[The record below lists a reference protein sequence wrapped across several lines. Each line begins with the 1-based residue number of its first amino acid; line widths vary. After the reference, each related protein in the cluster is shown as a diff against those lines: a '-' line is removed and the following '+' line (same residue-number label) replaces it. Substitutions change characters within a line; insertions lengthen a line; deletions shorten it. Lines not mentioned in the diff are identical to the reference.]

1 MDEAC
6 KARYVPAAIC
16 EGRTVMLLAILS
28 DIHANRE
35 AFEAVL
41 AAAGAVGA
49 ERFVLLGDIVGYGAD
64 PEWCAERTMQL
75 AADGAIVLR
84 GNHDDAVGNPSFSM
98 NATAT
103 LALEWTR
110 RQLGGE
116 TRAFLAALPFKA
128 REGDCLFVHADAS
141 VPSDWNY
148 VLDASDA
155 GQHLAACE
163 ARVSF
168 CGHVHKPALYCTA
181 PGGKITH
188 FCPVAATP
196 VPLLPQRRW
205 LAVMGSVGQPRDGNP
220 AAAFA
225 LYDTEKAE
233 LRFQRAAYDMEKAA
247 DKIRAAGLPS
257 SLADRL
263 LRGR

>member
-1 MDEAC
+1 
-6 KARYVPAAIC
+6 
-16 EGRTVMLLAILS
+16 MLLAVLS

-41 AAAGAVGA
+41 AAAESAGA
-49 ERFVLLGDIVGYGAD
+49 ERLMLLGDIVGYGAD
-64 PEWCAERTMQL
+64 PEWCAERAMAL
-75 AADGAIVLR
+75 AEAGAIVLR
-84 GNHDDAVGNPSFSM
+84 GNHDDAVGNPSVSM
-98 NATAT
+98 NPTAT
-103 LALEWTR
+103 IALEWTR
-110 RQLGGE
+110 RQLGGR

-141 VPSDWNY
+141 APADWNY
-148 VLDASDA
+148 VLDTGDA
-155 GQHLAACE
+155 EQHLAACTTP
-163 ARVSF
+163 VSF

-181 PGGKITH
+181 PGGKVTH

-205 LAVMGSVGQPRDGNP
+205 LAVMGAVGQPRDGNP

-225 LYDTEKAE
+225 LYDTASAT
-233 LRFQRAAYDMEKAA
+233 LRFLRVAYDVEKAA
-247 DKIRAAGLPS
+247 DKIRAAGLPA

-263 LRGR
+263 FRGR

>member
-1 MDEAC
+1 M
-6 KARYVPAAIC
+6 RI
-16 EGRTVMLLAILS
+16 AILS

-35 AFEAVL
+35 AFEAAL
-41 AAAGAVGA
+41 AAANAEGAK
-49 ERFVLLGDIVGYGAD
+49 RFVLLGDIVGYGAD
-64 PEWCAERTMQL
+64 PEWCAEQAMAM
-75 AADGAIVLR
+75 AANGAIVLR
-84 GNHDDAVGNPSFSM
+84 GNHDDAVGNAAVSM

-103 LALEWTR
+103 MAIEWTR
-110 RQLGGE
+110 RQLGSE
-116 TRAFLAALPFKA
+116 TRAFLAGLPMKA

-141 VPSDWNY
+141 APADWNY

-155 GQHLAACE
+155 GQHLGACD

-181 PGGKITH
+181 PGGKVTH

-205 LAVMGSVGQPRDGNP
+205 LSVMGSVGQPRDGNP
-220 AAAFA
+220 CAAFA
-225 LYDTEKAE
+225 LYDTQSAE
-233 LRFQRAAYDMEKAA
+233 LRFLRAAYDVEKAA
-247 DKIRAAGLPS
+247 QKIRAAGLPA

-263 LRGR
+263 FEGR

>member
-1 MDEAC
+1 MVGAM
-6 KARYVPAAIC
+6 RI
-16 EGRTVMLLAILS
+16 AILS

-35 AFEAVL
+35 AFEAAL
-41 AAAGAVGA
+41 AAANAEGAK
-49 ERFVLLGDIVGYGAD
+49 RFVLLGDIVGYGAD
-64 PEWCAERTMQL
+64 PEWCAEQAMAM
-75 AADGAIVLR
+75 AANGAIVLR
-84 GNHDDAVGNPSFSM
+84 GNHDDAVGNAAVSM

-103 LALEWTR
+103 LAIEWTR
-110 RQLGGE
+110 RQLGSE
-116 TRAFLAALPFKA
+116 ARAFLAGLPMKA

-141 VPSDWNY
+141 APADWNY

-155 GQHLAACE
+155 GQHLGACD

-181 PGGKITH
+181 PGGKVTH

-220 AAAFA
+220 CAAFA
-225 LYDTEKAE
+225 LYDTQSAE
-233 LRFQRAAYDMEKAA
+233 LRFLRAAYDVEKAA
-247 DKIRAAGLPS
+247 QKIRAAGLPA

-263 LRGR
+263 FEGR

>member
-1 MDEAC
+1 MVREDF
-6 KARYVPAAIC
+6 KD
-16 EGRTVMLLAILS
+16 RTVMLLAILS

-41 AAAGAVGA
+41 ATAEASGA

-64 PEWCAERTMQL
+64 PEWCTEQAMAL
-75 AADGAIVLR
+75 AATGATVLR
-84 GNHDDAVGNPSFSM
+84 GNHDDAVGNASVSM
-98 NATAT
+98 NPTAA

-110 RQLGGE
+110 RQLGSE
-116 TRAFLAALPFKA
+116 TRAFLAGLPLKA

-141 VPSDWNY
+141 APEDWNY
-148 VLDASDA
+148 VMDASDA
-155 GQHLAACE
+155 GQHLGACK

-181 PGGKITH
+181 PGGKVTH
-188 FCPVAATP
+188 FLPVTATP

-225 LYDTEKAE
+225 LYDTTKAE
-233 LRFQRAAYDMEKAA
+233 LRYQRAAYDIETAA
-247 DKIRAAGLPS
+247 RKILAAGLPA

-263 LRGR
+263 FRGR

>member
-1 MDEAC
+1 
-6 KARYVPAAIC
+6 
-16 EGRTVMLLAILS
+16 MLVAVLS

-41 AAAGAVGA
+41 AAAGAAGA

-64 PEWCAERTMQL
+64 PEWCAERAMTL
-75 AADGAIVLR
+75 AAQGAIVLR
-84 GNHDDAVGNPSFSM
+84 GNHDEAVGNPSVSM
-98 NATAT
+98 NPTAT

-110 RQLGGE
+110 RQLGAE
-116 TRAFLAALPFKA
+116 TRAFLAALPLEA

-141 VPSDWNY
+141 APADWNY
-148 VLDASDA
+148 VLDADDA
-155 GQHLAACE
+155 GRHLAACS

-181 PGGKITH
+181 PGGRITP
-188 FCPVAATP
+188 FVPVAATP

-205 LAVMGSVGQPRDGNP
+205 LAVMGAVGQPRDGNP

-225 LYDTEKAE
+225 LYDTENAE
-233 LRFQRAAYDMEKAA
+233 LCFLRVAYDVERAAE
-247 DKIRAAGLPS
+247 KIRAAGLPA
-257 SLADRL
+257 SLAERL
-263 LRGR
+263 ARGR

>member
-1 MDEAC
+1 M
-6 KARYVPAAIC
+6 V
-16 EGRTVMLLAILS
+16 GTMLIAILS

-41 AAAGAVGA
+41 AAANAAGA

-64 PEWCAERTMQL
+64 PEWCAEQAIAL

-84 GNHDDAVGNPSFSM
+84 GNHDDAVGNAAVSM

-116 TRAFLAALPFKA
+116 TRAFLAGLPLEA
-128 REGDCLFVHADAS
+128 REGECLFVHADAS
-141 VPSDWNY
+141 APADWNY
-148 VLDASDA
+148 VLDTSDA
-155 GQHLAACE
+155 GEHLAACD

-168 CGHVHKPALYCTA
+168 CGHVHEPALYCTT
-181 PGGKITH
+181 PSGKVTH
-188 FCPVAATP
+188 FRPVAATP
-196 VPLLPQRRW
+196 VPLLAQRRW
-205 LAVMGSVGQPRDGNP
+205 LAVMGSVGQPRDSNP
-220 AAAFA
+220 CAAFA
-225 LYDTEKAE
+225 LYDTASAE
-233 LRFQRAAYDMEKAA
+233 LRFLRTAYDVEKAA
-247 DKIRAAGLPS
+247 GKIRAAGLPA

>member
-1 MDEAC
+1 
-6 KARYVPAAIC
+6 
-16 EGRTVMLLAILS
+16 MLLAILS

-41 AAAGAVGA
+41 AAAGAAGA

-64 PEWCAERTMQL
+64 PQWCAERAMQL
-75 AADGAIVLR
+75 AAGGAIVLR
-84 GNHDDAVGNPSFSM
+84 GNHDDAVGNPSASM

-110 RQLGGE
+110 RQLDSNS
-116 TRAFLAALPFKA
+116 RAFLATLPFEA
-128 REGDCLFVHADAS
+128 REEDCLFVHADAS
-141 VPSDWNY
+141 APSDWNY

-155 GQHLAACE
+155 DRHLGACE
-163 ARVSF
+163 ARISF

-181 PGGKITH
+181 PGGKVTH
-188 FCPVAATP
+188 FNPAAATP
-196 VPLLPQRRW
+196 VPLLAQRRW
-205 LAVMGSVGQPRDGNP
+205 LAVMGAVGQPRDGNP

-225 LYDTEKAE
+225 LYDTQGAE
-233 LRFQRAAYDMEKAA
+233 LRFLRTVYDVDKAA

-263 LRGR
+263 FRGR

>member
-1 MDEAC
+1 
-6 KARYVPAAIC
+6 
-16 EGRTVMLLAILS
+16 MLLAILS

-41 AAAGAVGA
+41 AAAESSGAGRLA
-49 ERFVLLGDIVGYGAD
+49 LLGDIVGYGAD
-64 PEWCAERTMQL
+64 PEWCAQRAMAL
-75 AADGAIVLR
+75 AAGGAIVLR
-84 GNHDDAVGNPSFSM
+84 GNHDEAVGNPAVSM
-98 NATAT
+98 NPTAT
-103 LALEWTR
+103 FALEWTR
-110 RQLGGE
+110 RQLGSE
-116 TRAFLAALPFKA
+116 ARTFLAALPFEA

-141 VPSDWNY
+141 APAAWNY

-155 GQHLAACE
+155 DRHLAACA

-168 CGHVHKPALYCTA
+168 CGHVHKPALYSTA

-188 FCPVAATP
+188 FRPVAATP

-205 LAVMGSVGQPRDGNP
+205 LAVMGSVGQPRDGN
-220 AAAFA
+220 AAAAYA
-225 LYDTEKAE
+225 LYDTERAH
-233 LRFQRAAYDMEKAA
+233 LSFQRVTYDMEQAA
-247 DKIRAAGLPS
+247 KKIRTAGLPA

>member
-1 MDEAC
+1 
-6 KARYVPAAIC
+6 
-16 EGRTVMLLAILS
+16 MLLAILS

-41 AAAGAVGA
+41 AAAAQA

-64 PEWCAERTMQL
+64 PEWCTERAMAL
-75 AADGAIVLR
+75 AADGAVVLR
-84 GNHDDAVGNPSFSM
+84 GNHDDAVGNAAVSM
-98 NATAT
+98 NPTAT

-110 RQLGGE
+110 RQLGSE
-116 TRAFLAALPFKA
+116 HRAFLATLPLKA

-141 VPSDWNY
+141 APADWNY
-148 VLDASDA
+148 VTDASDA
-155 GQHLAACE
+155 DLHLSACE
-163 ARVSF
+163 ARISF

-181 PGGKITH
+181 PGGKVTH
-188 FCPVAATP
+188 FCPVSTTP
-196 VPLLPQRRW
+196 LPLLPQRRW

-225 LYDTEKAE
+225 LYDTEGAQ
-233 LRFQRAAYDMEKAA
+233 LRYLRVAYDIETAA
-247 DKIRAAGLPS
+247 SKIRAAGLPA

-263 LRGR
+263 YRGR

>member
-1 MDEAC
+1 M
-6 KARYVPAAIC
+6 RI
-16 EGRTVMLLAILS
+16 AILS

-35 AFEAVL
+35 AFEAAL
-41 AAAGAVGA
+41 AAANAAGA

-64 PEWCAERTMQL
+64 PEWCTEQAMAM

-84 GNHDDAVGNPSFSM
+84 GNHDDAVGNATVSM

-103 LALEWTR
+103 LAIEWTR
-110 RQLGGE
+110 RQLGSE
-116 TRAFLAALPFKA
+116 TRAFLAGLPMKA

-141 VPSDWNY
+141 APADWNY

-155 GQHLAACE
+155 GQHLGACD

-181 PGGKITH
+181 PAGKVTH

-220 AAAFA
+220 CAAFA
-225 LYDTEKAE
+225 LYDTQSAE
-233 LRFQRAAYDMEKAA
+233 LRFLRAAYDVEKAA
-247 DKIRAAGLPS
+247 QKIRAAGLPA

-263 LRGR
+263 FEGR

>member
-1 MDEAC
+1 MVREAF
-6 KARYVPAAIC
+6 KD
-16 EGRTVMLLAILS
+16 RTAMLLAILS

-41 AAAGAVGA
+41 ATAEASGA

-64 PEWCAERTMQL
+64 PEWCTERAMAL
-75 AADGAIVLR
+75 ADAGATVLR
-84 GNHDDAVGNPSFSM
+84 GNHDDAVGNASVSM
-98 NATAT
+98 NPTAM

-110 RQLGGE
+110 RQLDSE
-116 TRAFLAALPFKA
+116 ARAFLAALPLKA

-141 VPSDWNY
+141 APSDWNY

-155 GQHLAACE
+155 GQHLGACE

-181 PGGKITH
+181 PGGKVTH
-188 FCPVAATP
+188 FCPVATTP

-225 LYDTEKAE
+225 LYDTASAE
-233 LRFQRAAYDMEKAA
+233 LRFLRTAYDVETAA
-247 DKIRAAGLPS
+247 RKILAAGLPA

-263 LRGR
+263 FRGR

>member
-1 MDEAC
+1 
-6 KARYVPAAIC
+6 
-16 EGRTVMLLAILS
+16 MLLAVLS

-41 AAAGAVGA
+41 AAAESAGA
-49 ERFVLLGDIVGYGAD
+49 ERLVLLGDIVGYGAD
-64 PEWCAERTMQL
+64 PEWCAERAMAL
-75 AADGAIVLR
+75 AEAGAFVLR
-84 GNHDDAVGNPSFSM
+84 GNHDDAVGNPSVSM
-98 NATAT
+98 NPTAT

-110 RQLGGE
+110 RQLGGR

-141 VPSDWNY
+141 APADWNY
-148 VLDASDA
+148 VLDTDDA
-155 GQHLAACE
+155 GQHLAACTTP
-163 ARVSF
+163 VSF

-181 PGGKITH
+181 PGGKVTH

-205 LAVMGSVGQPRDGNP
+205 LAVMGAVGQPRDGNP

-225 LYDTEKAE
+225 LYDTASAT
-233 LRFQRAAYDMEKAA
+233 LRFLRVAYDVEKAA
-247 DKIRAAGLPS
+247 DNIRAAGLPA

-263 LRGR
+263 FRGR

>member
-1 MDEAC
+1 
-6 KARYVPAAIC
+6 
-16 EGRTVMLLAILS
+16 MLLAILS

-41 AAAGAVGA
+41 ATAASAGA

-64 PEWCAERTMQL
+64 PEWCAERAMALSAT
-75 AADGAIVLR
+75 GAIVLR
-84 GNHDDAVGNPSFSM
+84 GNHDDAIGNPSASM
-98 NATAT
+98 NPTAM

-110 RQLGGE
+110 RQLGGK

-128 REGDCLFVHADAS
+128 SEGDCLFVHADAS
-141 VPSDWNY
+141 APGNWNY

-163 ARVSF
+163 THVSF

-181 PGGKITH
+181 PGGKVTH

-205 LAVMGSVGQPRDGNP
+205 LAVMGAVGQPRDGNP

-225 LYDTEKAE
+225 LYDTESAE
-233 LRFQRAAYDMEKAA
+233 LRFLRVGYDIETAAQ
-247 DKIRAAGLPS
+247 KIRAAGLPA

-263 LRGR
+263 FRGR